1 MTNFRYT
8 LICTAALTSCF
19 AVRAV
24 HADEAG
30 SWFIRGGL
38 AYADFHASGTV
49 AINGQQVP
57 GANATVRHNTGF
69 AFETGYFLTPDWSV
83 ALTLGAPPTAKIY
96 GAGTL
101 RSAGEL
107 AEATY
112 GPAVLALQYHP
123 PLHGR
128 FQPYVGLGVNY
139 TLITQTR
146 DAAISHVHV
155 DNGTGV
161 ALQAGVEYRLTPRF
175 ALFVDAKKIWVS
187 VDARDLA
194 ATPAGDMPATS
205 HLTLNPVIWN
215 MGVSYHF

>member
-1 MTNFRYT
+1 MNNFRYA
-8 LICTAALTSCF
+8 LLCTVALASCF

-30 SWFIRGGL
+30 SGFIRGGL

-49 AINGQQVP
+49 AINGQQLP
-57 GANATVRHNTGF
+57 GASATVRHNTGF
-69 AFETGYFLTPDWSV
+69 AFETGYFLTPNWAV

-101 RSAGEL
+101 ESAGKL

-112 GPAVLALQYHP
+112 GPAVLALQYHF
-123 PLHGR
+123 PLRSR
-128 FQPYVGLGVNY
+128 FHPYVGLGVNY
-139 TLITQTR
+139 TLITQTS
-146 DAAISHVHV
+146 DAAIRHVHV

-161 ALQAGVEYRLTPRF
+161 ALQAGVEYRLNRRF
-175 ALFVDAKKIWVS
+175 ALFVDAKKIWVG
-187 VDARDLA
+187 VDARGLA
-194 ATPAGDMPATS
+194 ATPAGYLPATS

>member
-1 MTNFRYT
+1 MNNFRYA
-8 LICTAALTSCF
+8 LLCTAALTSCF

-24 HADEAG
+24 HADEGG

-49 AINGQQVP
+49 AINGQQLP
-57 GANATVRHNTGF
+57 GASATVRHNTGF
-69 AFETGYFLTPDWSV
+69 AFETGYFLTPNWAV

-101 RSAGEL
+101 ESAGKL

-112 GPAVLALQYHP
+112 GPAVLALQYH
-123 PLHGR
+123 LSLRSR
-128 FQPYVGLGVNY
+128 FHPYVGLGVNY
-139 TLITQTR
+139 TLITQTS
-146 DAAISHVHV
+146 DAAIRHVHV

-161 ALQAGVEYRLTPRF
+161 ALQAGVEYRLNRRF
-175 ALFVDAKKIWVS
+175 ALFVDAKKIWVG
-187 VDARDLA
+187 VDARGLA
-194 ATPAGDMPATS
+194 ATPAGYLPATS

>member
-1 MTNFRYT
+1 MNNFRYT
-8 LICTAALTSCF
+8 LVCTAALASCF

-24 HADEAG
+24 YAEESG

-38 AYADFHASGTV
+38 AYADFHASATV
-49 AINGQQVP
+49 AINGQQVT
-57 GANATVRHNTGF
+57 GGSATVRHNTGF

-101 RSAGEL
+101 ESAGKL

-112 GPAVLALQYHP
+112 GPAVLALQYHI
-123 PLHGR
+123 PLRSR
-128 FQPYVGLGVNY
+128 FQPYLGLGVNY
-139 TLITQTR
+139 TLITQNH
-146 DAAISHVHV
+146 DAAIKHVRV

-161 ALQAGVEYRLTPRF
+161 ALQAGIEYRLNSRF
-175 ALFVDAKKIWVS
+175 ELFVDAKKIWVG
-187 VDARDLA
+187 VDARGFA
-194 ATPAGDMPATS
+194 ATPAGDVPATA
-205 HLTLNPVIWN
+205 HVTLNPVIWN